1 MIADI
6 KTNVKSENPTTDT
19 QFMRRALALA
29 LKGAGWVNPN
39 PMVGAVVVRDGCIIG
54 EGFHAM
60 YGESHAEAVALDGL
74 TPEQTSGATLYVTLE
89 PCNHQG
95 KTPPCAPL
103 IATMGIRRVVIA
115 AGDPNPEVN
124 GQGIKYLQAHGIEV
138 ETGLLKKEAEDQNE
152 VFRTYITTGN
162 PFVVLKTAMT
172 LDGKI
177 ATVTN
182 ASRWITGEPSRRLVH
197 RLRSRL
203 SSVLVGV
210 NTVLYDDPLLN
221 IRLKGNHPAPL
232 KVIADTHG
240 RIPVEARVLA
250 NNPQL
255 TLVATTASADS
266 RKMKDIERMGAQ
278 VLVCPAKE
286 GRVDLTFLLRSLGAM
301 GVDSVLA
308 EGGSTLA
315 FSLLRDELVDKM
327 ITFIAPKVLGGEQ
340 APTAVGGAG
349 IDTMEEAV
357 TLERMA
363 VKRIGSDL
371 MVTGYPIRKLHHK
384 TKET

>member
-1 MIADI
+1 MNRENL
-6 KTNVKSENPTTDT
+6 TNDKEY
-19 QFMRRALALA
+19 MRRALALA
-29 LKGAGWVNPN
+29 LKGSGWVNPN
-39 PMVGAVVVRDGCIIG
+39 PMVGAVLIRDGKIIG
-54 EGFHAM
+54 EGYHAM
-60 YGESHAEAVALDGL
+60 YGERHAEAVAFDGL
-74 TPEQTSGATLYVTLE
+74 TPEETRGATLYVTLE

-95 KTPPCAPL
+95 KTPPCAPM
-103 IATMGIRRVVIA
+103 IAEMGIRRVVIA

-124 GQGIKYLQAHGIEV
+124 GQGIKYLQKHGIEV

-152 VFRTYITTGN
+152 VFRTFITTGK

-203 SSVLVGV
+203 SAVLVGV
-210 NTVLYDDPLLN
+210 NTVLYDDPQLN

-240 RIPVEARVLA
+240 RIPMKARVLTHD
-250 NNPQL
+250 PQL
-255 TLVATTASADS
+255 TLVAATASADS

-278 VLVCPAKE
+278 VLICPTKE
-286 GRVDLTFLLRSLGAM
+286 GRVDLGFLLRSLGTM
-301 GVDSVLA
+301 GIDSVLA

-315 FSLLRDELVDKM
+315 FSLLRDSLVDKM
-327 ITFIAPKVLGGEQ
+327 ITFIAPKILGGEQ
-340 APTAVGGAG
+340 APTAVGGTG
-349 IDTMEEAV
+349 IGTMEEAIA
-357 TLERMA
+357 LDRMT
-363 VKRIGSDL
+363 VKRVGSDL
-371 MVTGYPIRKLHHK
+371 MITGYPIRK
-384 TKET
+384 